1 MEQIL
6 FPFHSD
12 FMNRLKT
19 QNKTQLKQLTWHTV
33 SHVLRLSHITNV
45 SFILK
50 KGSIFSGGH
59 MREFTDEESNFAAL
73 LQRAMDLE
81 GVDRD
86 VVYQLVAL
94 LMKVMLEDLSSEDR
108 MQQSQD

>member
-1 MEQIL
+1 
-6 FPFHSD
+6 
-12 FMNRLKT
+12 
-19 QNKTQLKQLTWHTV
+19 
-33 SHVLRLSHITNV
+33 
-45 SFILK
+45 
-50 KGSIFSGGH
+50 

-94 LMKVMLEDLSSEDR
+94 LMKVTLEISNPEDR
-108 MQQSQD
+108 NSCCSIWKTAGRQTHM

>member
-1 MEQIL
+1 
-6 FPFHSD
+6 
-12 FMNRLKT
+12 
-19 QNKTQLKQLTWHTV
+19 
-33 SHVLRLSHITNV
+33 
-45 SFILK
+45 
-50 KGSIFSGGH
+50 

-108 MQQSQD
+108 ILQPEDRMQQSQD

>member
-1 MEQIL
+1 
-6 FPFHSD
+6 
-12 FMNRLKT
+12 
-19 QNKTQLKQLTWHTV
+19 
-33 SHVLRLSHITNV
+33 
-45 SFILK
+45 
-50 KGSIFSGGH
+50 

-94 LMKVMLEDLSSEDR
+94 LMKVMLEDLSSDNRIPQPEDR
-108 MQQSQD
+108 MQQPQL

>member
-1 MEQIL
+1 
-6 FPFHSD
+6 
-12 FMNRLKT
+12 
-19 QNKTQLKQLTWHTV
+19 
-33 SHVLRLSHITNV
+33 
-45 SFILK
+45 
-50 KGSIFSGGH
+50 

-94 LMKVMLEDLSSEDR
+94 LMKVTLEISNPEDR
-108 MQQSQD
+108 NGCCTDTHVVDSDTLFFEDKSQWILMICLGEAHF

>member
-1 MEQIL
+1 
-6 FPFHSD
+6 
-12 FMNRLKT
+12 
-19 QNKTQLKQLTWHTV
+19 
-33 SHVLRLSHITNV
+33 
-45 SFILK
+45 
-50 KGSIFSGGH
+50 

-108 MQQSQD
+108 MQ

>member
-1 MEQIL
+1 
-6 FPFHSD
+6 
-12 FMNRLKT
+12 
-19 QNKTQLKQLTWHTV
+19 
-33 SHVLRLSHITNV
+33 
-45 SFILK
+45 
-50 KGSIFSGGH
+50 

-108 MQQSQD
+108 IPQPEDRMQQSQD

>member
-1 MEQIL
+1 MNHLMFNIRLTMQQITIFLLFLSVSWMELLGNFVSISFQNVDL
-6 FPFHSD
+6 FFS
-12 FMNRLKT
+12 
-19 QNKTQLKQLTWHTV
+19 
-33 SHVLRLSHITNV
+33 
-45 SFILK
+45 
-50 KGSIFSGGH
+50 SGGH

-94 LMKVMLEDLSSEDR
+94 LMKVMSSDELP
-108 MQQSQD
+108 

>member
-1 MEQIL
+1 
-6 FPFHSD
+6 
-12 FMNRLKT
+12 
-19 QNKTQLKQLTWHTV
+19 
-33 SHVLRLSHITNV
+33 
-45 SFILK
+45 
-50 KGSIFSGGH
+50 

-108 MQQSQD
+108 IPQPEDRMQQSQDWGNCKKIITSVLLGSFADVGWHILFC